1 MDIRDR
7 VILIT
12 GAASGLG
19 AATVTAALDAGASGV
34 VALDVRAP
42 DATADPR
49 VLAVAADVTAPD
61 QIAAAFAAADD
72 RFGRLDVAVLCAGIA
87 HAQRTVGRDGEPAD
101 LAAYTR
107 VIGVNLIGMFDV
119 VRQSASA
126 MARNEPDDDGARGVI
141 VMAAS
146 IAAYDGQI
154 GQVAYAAS
162 KGGIVG
168 MTLPLARD
176 LAPQGIRVVTIAPG
190 LVDTPIYDFAPP
202 ELKET
207 LARTPVFPRR
217 MARSAEFARLALMVV
232 EHDYLNGEVI
242 RMDAALRMAPK

>member
-1 MDIRDR
+1 VDIRDR
-7 VILIT
+7 VILVT

-19 AATVTAALDAGASGV
+19 AATVTAALDAGAAGV

-42 DATADPR
+42 DANDPR
-49 VLAVAADVTAPD
+49 VLAVAADVTSPEQVAG
-61 QIAAAFAAADD
+61 AFAAADD
-72 RFGRLDVAVLCAGIA
+72 RFGRLDVAILCAGIA

-126 MARNEPDDDGARGVI
+126 MARNAPDDDGARGVI

-217 MARSAEFARLALMVV
+217 MAQPEEFARLALMVV
-232 EHDYLNGEVI
+232 EHGYLNGEVI